1 MRIILY
7 CEKDMANTYTQV
19 HIQFVFAVK
28 YRTALI
34 QSEWKEDLHQYITG
48 ICHSNNHKMLRINS
62 MPDHLHMFIGMRPH
76 QSMSSLIQNV
86 KGESSKWIKAEGL
99 SSNFAWQEGYGAFS
113 YSKSHVPDVISYIEN
128 QEAHHKKQNFLSEY
142 QHMLKA
148 FAIEYD
154 QQYIF
159 KELL

>member
-1 MRIILY
+1 MP
-7 CEKDMANTYTQV
+7 NTYTQV

-34 QSEWKEDLHQYITG
+34 RSEWKEGLHRYITG
-48 ICHSNNHKMLRINS
+48 ICQSNDHKMLRINS

-86 KGESSKWIKAEGL
+86 KGESSKWIKSEGY
-99 SSNFAWQEGYGAFS
+99 SPNFSWQEGYGAFS

-128 QEAHHKKQNFLSEY
+128 QEAHHKKQSFLSEY
-142 QHMLKA
+142 QAMLKA

-159 KELL
+159 KELI